1 MPCLPVYDWLN
12 VDVFQRTGV
21 DVALNEVA
29 SHIGKHLGRTGG
41 FHALSDA
48 IERDYAKA
56 TDRSHDRLTGFAV
69 G

>member
-12 VDVFQRTGV
+12 VDICQMMRV

-29 SHIGKHLGRTGG
+29 SHIGKHLRRTGG

-48 IERDYAKA
+48 IERAITRKQL
-56 TDRSHDRLTGFAV
+56 TDRTIF
-69 G
+69 

>member
-29 SHIGKHLGRTGG
+29 SHIGTHLELMGC

-48 IERDYAKA
+48 IERGITRKQL
-56 TDRSHDRLTGFAV
+56 TDRTIF
-69 G
+69 

>member
-29 SHIGKHLGRTGG
+29 SYIGQHLELMGG

-48 IERDYAKA
+48 IEREITRKQL
-56 TDRSHDRLTGFAV
+56 TDRTIF
-69 G
+69 